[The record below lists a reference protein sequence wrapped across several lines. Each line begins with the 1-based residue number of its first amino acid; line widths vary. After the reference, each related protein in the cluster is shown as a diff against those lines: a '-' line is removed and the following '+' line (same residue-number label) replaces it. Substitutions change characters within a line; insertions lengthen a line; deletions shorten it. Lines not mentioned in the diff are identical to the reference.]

1 MIKKEDGAYT
11 VQSAVTFDSAHTD
24 NGDVVGK
31 TFEFKTLNLNKTFE
45 LPNQAWTNKFPINLM
60 AQISSS

>member
-31 TFEFKTLNLNKTFE
+31 TFEFKTLNWNKNFE
-45 LPNQAWTNKFPINLM
+45 LANQAWTNKFDG
-60 AQISSS
+60 S

>member
-1 MIKKEDGAYT
+1 MFVKSSCARFSFAKPTFPIFFPLNFQVIKKEDGAYT

-31 TFEFKTLNLNKTFE
+31 TFEFKTLN
-45 LPNQAWTNKFPINLM
+45 
-60 AQISSS
+60 